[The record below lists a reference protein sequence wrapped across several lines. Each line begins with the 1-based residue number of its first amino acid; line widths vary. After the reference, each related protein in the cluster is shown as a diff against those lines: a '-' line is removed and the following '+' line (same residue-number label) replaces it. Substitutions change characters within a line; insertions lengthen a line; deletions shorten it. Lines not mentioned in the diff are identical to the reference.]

1 LRQQVWRNSFWNLFG
16 YTKVFFKFGAAPFNQ
31 LHRRG
36 SIMAHHAL
44 ASQESYNPNH
54 LLDILLGKMQ
64 LKNDAALSRLL
75 EVAPPVISKIRHHR
89 LPVGASL
96 LIRMHEVTGMSIRDL
111 RDLMGDRRTKYRLSD
126 AQGRP
131 KPEDKAA
138 QQNQQPAQQ
147 AQKPEGG
154 TGGNYAH

>member
-1 LRQQVWRNSFWNLFG
+1 MMHHSL
-16 YTKVFFKFGAAPFNQ
+16 AAQ
-31 LHRRG
+31 K
-36 SIMAHHAL
+36 
-44 ASQESYNPNH
+44 SYNPNH
-54 LLDILLGKMQ
+54 LLDSLRGNMQ
-64 LKNDAALSRLL
+64 LRNDAALSRML

-131 KPEDKAA
+131 KPQEAA
-138 QQNQQPAQQ
+138 VAQ
-147 AQKPEGG
+147 
-154 TGGNYAH
+154 

>member
-1 LRQQVWRNSFWNLFG
+1 
-16 YTKVFFKFGAAPFNQ
+16 
-31 LHRRG
+31 
-36 SIMAHHAL
+36 MAHHAL
-44 ASQESYNPNH
+44 SSQESYNPNH

-64 LKNDAALSRLL
+64 LKNDAALSRML

-131 KPEDKAA
+131 KPEEKAA
-138 QQNQQPAQQ
+138 KEAAAAQAQQQGQPQAQQQNSDASSS
-147 AQKPEGG
+147 KS
-154 TGGNYAH
+154 GNYAH